1 MALGMCPQRHCEF
14 GLASSCTSIGT
25 LLLHTKHARR
35 ICARDLSCYFSLPEV
50 EVAQN
55 GAVSLHPLVFS
66 LLRDP
71 CNHSHLSEPKRLA
84 TVMFDP
90 LWITDLSPQR
100 LPTLEGVARWVAL
113 RSSHPYDLLLLLLR
127 TGSCDRCHA

>member
-1 MALGMCPQRHCEF
+1 MMALETCLQKHYEF
-14 GLASSCTSIGT
+14 GLASSCTSTGT

-35 ICARDLSCYFSLPEV
+35 ICARDSSRYFSLPEV

-90 LWITDLSPQR
+90 SWITDQGPSWLS
-100 LPTLEGVARWVAL
+100 TLEGVARWVAL
-113 RSSHPYDLLLLLLR
+113 RSSHPYELLLLLL
-127 TGSCDRCHA
+127 S